1 MAETTAAREPLISMR
16 WLVSAFTTVSWRAG
30 RVEITSATSG
40 AIFATDNFEVIRVV
54 HAFAQPRT
62 VEEVIRELDAHAPKH
77 LAACIDE
84 LIGAGIVIPAS
95 ASEPATQNHWDW
107 ASLAFHTNSRQLG
120 FHKMPTPPRTTSG
133 VATRRSQTMIPL
145 IPGTVAEGRD
155 LVSVLDERRSWR
167 KWPTKPVCRQTFS
180 KFLWLSARNRV
191 GLQGGIED
199 GYLSRPY
206 PSGGAVYS
214 LELYPVIASEAVESI
229 AGGLYRYLPEVHG
242 LEPVSTNS
250 EDYLPFLESAG
261 RSADTMAPPIALIIT
276 SRFARQ
282 SEIYRN
288 LAYSL
293 VLKEVGC
300 LFQTLY
306 LVGEYLGLSPCALGG
321 GAPAGLLAGL
331 CNTNELAEPV
341 VGEFMLGP
349 R

>member
-1 MAETTAAREPLISMR
+1 M
-16 WLVSAFTTVSWRAG
+16 
-30 RVEITSATSG
+30 
-40 AIFATDNFEVIRVV
+40 V

-62 VEEVIRELDAHAPKH
+62 VEEVMRELDAHARRQ
-77 LAACIDE
+77 LGACIDE
-84 LIGAGIVIPAS
+84 LIAAGIVVPAS
-95 ASEPATQNHWDW
+95 APEPAAQNHWDW
-107 ASLAFHTNSRQLG
+107 PSLAFHRNSRQLD
-120 FHKMPTPPRTTSG
+120 FHEMPPVPQTTSG
-133 VATRRSQTMIPL
+133 AAAHRSQTVIAL
-145 IPGTVAEGRD
+145 SPGTVAEGRA
-155 LVSVLDERRSWR
+155 LASVLDERRSWR
-167 KWPTKPVCRQTFS
+167 IWPTKPVCHQTFS
-180 KFLWLSARNRV
+180 EFLWLSARNRV
-191 GLQGGIED
+191 GVQAGIKN

-214 LELYPVIASEAVESI
+214 LEMYPVIASGAVESI

-250 EDYLPFLESAG
+250 EDYWPFLESAG
-261 RSADTMAPPIALIIT
+261 RSADTKAPPIALIIT

-306 LVGEYLGLSPCALGG
+306 LVAEYLGLSPCALGG
-321 GAPAGLLAGL
+321 GAPAGLLARL
-331 CNTNELAEPV
+331 CNTNELAEPL